1 MKQRI
6 RRSRR
11 DNFWGFMEIT
21 RPLFSSS
28 SNRLLC
34 HSEAPLLPPNL
45 IDQRWVFGQLFFLQL
60 HQLSSDFRRDKM
72 DTHSRSMKNFVDS
85 HLNIRVDL
93 QEKDLWSR
101 FHEKINEMI
110 VTKNGR
116 RMFPVI
122 KLNLD
127 GLEPNTLY
135 KILLE
140 FRQIEHNR
148 YKYIN
153 GEWHP
158 GKPLLR
164 STLNYIYIRTR
175 VSKLKSQWKIT
186 LRNTKANFV

>member
-1 MKQRI
+1 
-6 RRSRR
+6 
-11 DNFWGFMEIT
+11 
-21 RPLFSSS
+21 
-28 SNRLLC
+28 
-34 HSEAPLLPPNL
+34 
-45 IDQRWVFGQLFFLQL
+45 
-60 HQLSSDFRRDKM
+60 M
-72 DTHSRSMKNFVDS
+72 DTQHI
-85 HLNIRVDL
+85 NIRVDL

-158 GKPLLR
+158 GKP
-164 STLNYIYIRTR
+164 
-175 VSKLKSQWKIT
+175 
-186 LRNTKANFV
+186 